1 MSKLLVIF
9 HSFYGNTFRLAEAI
23 AEGARST
30 GAVVDLMQVPEHIPE
45 DVLRGAGAL
54 EARKAFAH
62 VPVAAPADLAT
73 YDGIALGTGT
83 RFGGASSTMRNFLDQ
98 TGKLWNEGA
107 LIGKAATVFGSTGTG
122 GGSETTIISM
132 WFTLAHHGMTI
143 VPAGY
148 RDPLMRAADEVHGG
162 SPYGVTTIG
171 RASAPR
177 PSERERALALSQGQA
192 WADVANR
199 LARSPL

>member
-1 MSKLLVIF
+1 MAKLLVLF

-30 GAVVDLMQVPEHIPE
+30 GAVVDLMQVPEHIPDE
-45 DVLRGAGAL
+45 ALKAAGAL
-54 EARKAFAH
+54 EARKGFAH
-62 VPVAAPADLAT
+62 LKSAAPADLQE
-73 YDGIALGTGT
+73 YDGIAFGTGT

-107 LIGKAATVFGSTGTG
+107 LIGKAATVFGATGTG

-148 RDPLMRAADEVHGG
+148 RDAKMRQADEVHGA
-162 SPYGVTTIG
+162 SPYGVTTIA

-177 PSERERALALSQGQA
+177 PSPVERDLAISQGKA
-192 WADVANR
+192 WAGIANK
-199 LARSPL
+199 LARTSA